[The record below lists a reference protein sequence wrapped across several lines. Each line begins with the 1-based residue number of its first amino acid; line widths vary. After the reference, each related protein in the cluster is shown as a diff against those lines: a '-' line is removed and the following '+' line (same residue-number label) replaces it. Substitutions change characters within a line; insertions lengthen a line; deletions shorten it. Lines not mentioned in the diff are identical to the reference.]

1 MTVDTVDGP
10 TWRNRIVGSEDV
22 DPTQLVANP
31 DNWRLHPGRQRDA
44 LRGSL
49 SEIGW
54 IARVVVNRTTGNV
67 VDGHA
72 RIEEAI
78 SRGEP
83 TVPVEYVE
91 LSLEEEKL
99 ALATFDPIGAMATRD
114 DAKLR
119 DLLGDLSVSEA
130 GLHAL
135 LESLASNVNVEAP
148 SLFPDPENGG
158 SGIVVSYRCP
168 RCSYEWS
175 GSAKPNDGSD

>member
-1 MTVDTVDGP
+1 MTDAAAP
-10 TWRNRIVGSEDV
+10 TWRNRIVGTDDVSPED
-22 DPTQLVANP
+22 LLANP

-49 SEIGW
+49 GEIGW
-54 IARVVVNRTTGNV
+54 IARVTVNRTTGHV

-99 ALATFDPIGAMATRD
+99 ALAIFDPIGAMATRD

-119 DLLGDLSVSEA
+119 DLLADLA
-130 GLHAL
+130 PPDGLREL
-135 LESLASNVNVEAP
+135 LASMAANVNVEAP
-148 SLFPDPENGG
+148 SSFLDPENGG

-168 RCSYEWS
+168 RCRYEWS
-175 GSAKPNDGSD
+175 GSSKPEVGSE